1 MPGTMS
7 GGGKNVAKGRMGSRI
22 QQDFSA
28 KDMDTMEIDV
38 KADIDR
44 LEVRQM
50 SLFWSYE
57 WDSIF

>member
-50 SLFWSYE
+50 SLF
-57 WDSIF
+57 